1 MGSCLGEFA
10 SVVNYRPSRPIVD
23 LLGHSSIQ
31 INANAMCQ
39 YRYVRDRVLERFE
52 PKKIK
57 RNDMLGTFL
66 EHGVT
71 KEEMENE
78 AIILL

>member
-1 MGSCLGEFA
+1 
-10 SVVNYRPSRPIVD
+10 
-23 LLGHSSIQ
+23 
-31 INANAMCQ
+31 MCQ